1 MVHLVMMN
9 PTPSASEHNTA
20 LRRRLD
26 CEQYARTH
34 SVHSV
39 RNQEDI
45 WSLKSQNGGKSETD
59 SAMVL
64 VLHFTVLDKI
74 NNPKKGNS
82 IPGC

>member
-1 MVHLVMMN
+1 MFPGRQN
-9 PTPSASEHNTA
+9 
-20 LRRRLD
+20 
-26 CEQYARTH
+26 
-34 SVHSV
+34 V